1 MKLIVLGTSA
11 STPSKE
17 RNLSSILLNF
27 NGLNYL
33 FDCPEGTQRQLMKA
47 KASYMKIHAVFLSHF
62 HGDHILGLPGLIATM
77 SMHQRDYPLLVF
89 GPKGIK
95 EKIEKALELSLLKVN
110 FEIKAIELKQGK
122 IMEEEKFFVEC
133 FKLKHDVPCYGF
145 VFKEKDSLG
154 KFNREKALSL
164 GIPEGPLWRQLQKG
178 KKIKVGNKTFK
189 PKDVLDES
197 KRKIGKKVSFV
208 FDTLAD
214 SGYVNKV
221 KESDV
226 LFHESTFLDKMKER
240 AKETMH
246 STAREAGKI
255 AAKAKVKRLVLFH
268 FSPRHKET
276 EKFDV
281 EAREFFGNVTAAR
294 DLQEI
299 EL

>member
-1 MKLIVLGTSA
+1 MKLFVLGTSA

-27 NGLNYL
+27 DGLNYL

-47 KASYMKIHAVFLSHF
+47 KLSYMKIHSIFLSHL

-77 SMHQRDYPLLVF
+77 SMHQRDYPLHVF

-95 EKIEKALELSLLKVN
+95 ETIKKSLELSLLKVN
-110 FEIKAIELKQGK
+110 FEIKVNELQAGK
-122 IMEEEKFFVEC
+122 ILEEKNFSVET
-133 FKLKHDVPCYGF
+133 FKLKHDIPCFGF

-154 KFNREKALSL
+154 KFSREKALKL
-164 GIPEGPLWRQLQKG
+164 GIPEGPLWGQLQKG
-178 KKIKVGNKTFK
+178 KKVKVGKKTFF

-197 KRKIGKKVSFV
+197 KKKNGKKISFV
-208 FDTLAD
+208 FDTLANN
-214 SGYVNKV
+214 SYISKI

-226 LFHESTFLDKMKER
+226 LFHESTFIEKMKER

-246 STAREAGKI
+246 STAKDAGKI
-255 AAKAKVKRLVLFH
+255 AEKAGVKKLVLFH

-276 EKFDV
+276 EKFEI
-281 EAREFFGNVTAAR
+281 EAREFFGNVTAAK
-294 DLQEI
+294 DLDEI
-299 EL
+299 EV

>member
-1 MKLIVLGTSA
+1 MKLTVLGTSA

-47 KASYMKIHAVFLSHF
+47 KGSYMKIHSIFLSHF
-62 HGDHILGLPGLIATM
+62 HGDHILGLPGLLATM
-77 SMHQRDYPLLVF
+77 SMHQRDYPLFFF
-89 GPKGIK
+89 GPKGVK
-95 EKIEKALELSLLKVN
+95 EKVQKALELSLLKVN

-122 IMEEEKFFVEC
+122 VLDEENFFVEA

-154 KFNREKALSL
+154 KFSREKALKL
-164 GIPEGPLWRQLQKG
+164 KIPEGPLWRQLQKG
-178 KKIKVGNKTFK
+178 KKVKVGKKTFN
-189 PKDVLDES
+189 PKDVLDAS
-197 KRKIGKKVSFV
+197 KKKTGKKISFV
-208 FDTLAD
+208 FDTLANN
-214 SGYVNKV
+214 SYILKV

-226 LFHESTFLDKMKER
+226 LFHESTFLEKLKER
-240 AKETMH
+240 AKETLH
-246 STAREAGKI
+246 STAKEAGKI
-255 AAKAKVKRLVLFH
+255 AAKAKVKKLVLFH

-276 EKFDV
+276 EKFDI
-281 EAREFFGNVTAAR
+281 EAREFFGNVIAAK
-294 DLQEI
+294 DLEEI

>member
-1 MKLIVLGTSA
+1 MKLFVLGTSA

-27 NGLNYL
+27 DGLNYL

-47 KASYMKIHAVFLSHF
+47 KLSYMKIHSIFLSHL

-77 SMHQRDYPLLVF
+77 SMHQRDYPLYVF

-95 EKIEKALELSLLKVN
+95 ETIKKSMELSLLKVN
-110 FEIKAIELKQGK
+110 FEIKTVELKAGK
-122 IMEEEKFFVEC
+122 ILEEENFFIEA
-133 FKLKHDVPCYGF
+133 FKLKHDIPCFGF

-154 KFNREKALSL
+154 KFSRETALKL
-164 GIPEGPLWRQLQKG
+164 KIPEGPLWSALQKG
-178 KKIKVGNKTFK
+178 KKVKVGKKTFY

-197 KRKIGKKVSFV
+197 KKKTGKKISFV
-208 FDTLAD
+208 FDTLANN
-214 SGYVNKV
+214 SYISKV

-226 LFHESTFLDKMKER
+226 LFHESTFIEKMKER

-246 STAREAGKI
+246 STAKDAGKI
-255 AAKAKVKRLVLFH
+255 AEKAKVKKLVLFH

-276 EKFDV
+276 EKF
-281 EAREFFGNVTAAR
+281 EIETREFFGNVIAAK
-294 DLQEI
+294 DLDEI
-299 EL
+299 EV